1 MGGGSPLPAT
11 NDSARTKNPPSTHG
25 TPAPAPMQCSANKTA
40 SSAKKGGEKKRGA
53 LLAVSATKPHA
64 SSLPYNLLMHKA
76 VHGTFAKDVRM
87 QDASLACSALPCQ
100 AREAAMEIT
109 RVQPGP
115 ARKHCT
121 TATRAHKPQQFQWHM
136 APGERKNIKEHAG
149 ACTQRWCARHKPRT
163 ATNHTAQTTHTGGAA
178 HIPQKAPTSPSKKG
192 QKGLEG
198 AVVVAE
204 KLAQLHGARARDLVQ
219 AAPALVQP
227 ECW

>member
-100 AREAAMEIT
+100 AR
-109 RVQPGP
+109 VG
-115 ARKHCT
+115 CD
-121 TATRAHKPQQFQWHM
+121 
-136 APGERKNIKEHAG
+136 G
-149 ACTQRWCARHKPRT
+149 
-163 ATNHTAQTTHTGGAA
+163 NHTRPAWPSPQALHHSHTCAQATTIPMA
-178 HIPQKAPTSPSKKG
+178 HGP
-192 QKGLEG
+192 
-198 AVVVAE
+198 
-204 KLAQLHGARARDLVQ
+204 R
-219 AAPALVQP
+219 
-227 ECW
+227 